1 MVCNRSVS
9 RPSRNV
15 RQMRARGVSR
25 VLFIY
30 VCTIRARLFHTV
42 SLSLV
47 CVHRQNVLCSRA
59 TMLISGCFVL
69 SLVSPHATNG
79 AVVARSTSHRS
90 TCIRLGPRVRIVS
103 VGSKRRDEPWIQE
116 GIELYTKRLKP
127 VLGVECIFVKDD
139 AALLSAVE
147 KSDEVAIILDERGA
161 LSTSVQFTDR
171 LFDALEE
178 GGARMSFFIGGAEGL
193 PPELKADPKRLLSL
207 GRLTLP
213 HQMARLVLV
222 EQIYRASEI
231 RRGSGYHKD

>member
-1 MVCNRSVS
+1 
-9 RPSRNV
+9 
-15 RQMRARGVSR
+15 MRARGASR
-25 VLFIY
+25 VLFLH
-30 VCTIRARLFHTV
+30 VCATFIGRDCFILFH
-42 SLSLV
+42 SLW
-47 CVHRQNVLCSRA
+47 CVFIDRMYSMSSYALAR

>member
-1 MVCNRSVS
+1 VFYLYMSVQPFFG
-9 RPSRNV
+9 RDCFT
-15 RQMRARGVSR
+15 
-25 VLFIY
+25 LW
-30 VCTIRARLFHTV
+30 
-42 SLSLV
+42 
-47 CVHRQNVLCSRA
+47 CVHRQNVLFILSSRA